1 MLLSDEVYQRNVYAE
16 GAEFIS
22 AKKIAVETPGCESL
36 ELVSFHSTSKG
47 LIGECGRRGGYM
59 EVRSYT
65 TRCNAT
71 PPARNVVIAAYGSR
85 NLSSTSSN

>member
-1 MLLSDEVYQRNVYAE
+1 MTYSQIPCTQHGILLLSDEVYQRNVYAE

-22 AKKIAVETPGCESL
+22 AKKIACETPGCENL

-59 EVRSYT
+59 EVCS
-65 TRCNAT
+65 
-71 PPARNVVIAAYGSR
+71 NVV
-85 NLSSTSSN
+85 